1 MHQRT
6 LQVLDANVH
15 SGERSVS
22 TILYLMAMQDLQRSP
37 FRVVDEINQ
46 VHNPLL
52 HFVSVN
58 LLYFVLLC
66 DMILEVLTAVVLA
79 RVSLASCNAAM
90 LWAL

>member
-46 VHNPLL
+46 VRYRLPQFVFVNLFY
-52 HFVSVN
+52 FVS
-58 LLYFVLLC
+58 F
-66 DMILEVLTAVVLA
+66 DMILVGV
-79 RVSLASCNAAM
+79 
-90 LWAL
+90 